1 MNRWNLDKLYKGFD
15 QSFLNDLDHLK
26 EMYESLSQYRISDSE
41 EALEK
46 YILNKKEADMLYER
60 LSCFI
65 MLTMSADTNNSTA
78 KKYYDQL
85 NIMMAELVS
94 QETLNNQWI
103 SSLDLD
109 YMNSPLI
116 NEHLYILKE
125 IKNNMKYVL
134 SEDKETIIAHMRN
147 TGSYAW
153 TQYKDQIIASIKVT
167 IDDQIYPLTEVL
179 NMAYS
184 DDSLLRKKAYEA
196 EINAYKDYEDSIAQC
211 LNGIKGET
219 LYLSELRGYQ
229 DVVME
234 SCIKS
239 RLKRETLDTLLLVIR
254 KNLNVLR
261 DFLKL
266 KANILGYSNGL
277 PWYDMY
283 APIVNDTKEYSY
295 QEGCQEVLKRFYSF
309 STHLGDF
316 ARKAIDE
323 HWIDVY
329 PREGKTG
336 GAFCENIISI
346 KESRFLLNY
355 GNHFSDII
363 TLAHELGHG
372 FHGECLKNESI
383 LNTHYP
389 MPIAE
394 TASTLCET
402 IVAKEAI
409 KDASRETAIT
419 ILENSLMDATQVI
432 VDIYSRFLFEY
443 KVFERRKKGPL
454 SAKELCD
461 TMLESQKEAYSDS
474 IDPRYFHPYMWTW
487 KPHYYDPDYSFYN
500 YPYAFGLLLAKGLY
514 ALYVKDHSFS
524 KTCESF
530 LAMTGK
536 NDLEDV
542 CQTLNIDLSSESFWQ
557 SSIDIIKEDFKQL
570 KSML

>member
-65 MLTMSADTNNSTA
+65 MLTMSADTNNSIA

-402 IVAKEAI
+402 IVAKKAI

-443 KVFERRKKGPL
+443 KVFEKRKKGPL

-524 KTCESF
+524 KTYESF

>member
-85 NIMMAELVS
+85 NRMMAELVS

-524 KTCESF
+524 KTYESF

-557 SSIDIIKEDFKQL
+557 SSMDIIKEDFKQL

>member
-15 QSFLNDLDHLK
+15 QSFLNDMDHLK

-65 MLTMSADTNNSTA
+65 MLTMSADTNNSIA

-85 NIMMAELVS
+85 NRMMAELVS

-524 KTCESF
+524 KTYESF

-542 CQTLNIDLSSESFWQ
+542 CQILNIDLSSESFWQ
-557 SSIDIIKEDFKQL
+557 SSMDIIKEDFKQL

>member
-85 NIMMAELVS
+85 NRMMAELVS

-167 IDDQIYPLTEVL
+167 IDNQIYPLTEVL

-500 YPYAFGLLLAKGLY
+500 YPYVFGLLLAKGLY

-524 KTCESF
+524 KTYESF

-557 SSIDIIKEDFKQL
+557 SSMDIIKEDFKQL

>member
-65 MLTMSADTNNSTA
+65 MLTMSADTNNSIA

-85 NIMMAELVS
+85 NRMMAELVP

-524 KTCESF
+524 KTYESF

-557 SSIDIIKEDFKQL
+557 SSMDIIKEDFKQL

>member
-1 MNRWNLDKLYKGFD
+1 MDRWNLDKLCKGFD

-26 EMYESLSQYRISDSE
+26 ERYESLSQYRTSDSE

-46 YILNKKEADMLYER
+46 YILNKREADMLYEK

-65 MLTMSADTNNSTA
+65 MLTMSADTNNTTA

-85 NIMMAELVS
+85 NRMMAELVS
-94 QETLNNQWI
+94 LETLNNQWI
-103 SSLDLD
+103 SSFNLDCI
-109 YMNSPLI
+109 NSPLI

-167 IDDQIYPLTEVL
+167 IDHQTYPLTEVL

-184 DDSLLRKKAYEA
+184 NDSSLRKKAYEA

-219 LYLSELRGYQ
+219 LYLSKLRGYQ

-295 QEGCQEVLKRFYSF
+295 QEGCQKVLKHFYSF

-402 IVAKEAI
+402 IVAKKAI

-443 KVFERRKKGPL
+443 KVFEKRKKGPL

-474 IDPRYFHPYMWTW
+474 IDPQYFHPYMWTW

-524 KTCESF
+524 KTYESF

>member
-65 MLTMSADTNNSTA
+65 MLTMSADTNNSIA

-85 NIMMAELVS
+85 NRMMAELVS

-524 KTCESF
+524 KTYESF

-557 SSIDIIKEDFKQL
+557 SSMDIIKEDFKQL

>member
-65 MLTMSADTNNSTA
+65 MLTMSADTNNSIA

-85 NIMMAELVS
+85 NRMMAELVS

-524 KTCESF
+524 KTYESF

>member
-65 MLTMSADTNNSTA
+65 MLTMSADTNNSIA

-402 IVAKEAI
+402 IVAKKAI

-443 KVFERRKKGPL
+443 KVFEKRKKGPL

-474 IDPRYFHPYMWTW
+474 IDPQYFHPYMWTW

-524 KTCESF
+524 KTYESF